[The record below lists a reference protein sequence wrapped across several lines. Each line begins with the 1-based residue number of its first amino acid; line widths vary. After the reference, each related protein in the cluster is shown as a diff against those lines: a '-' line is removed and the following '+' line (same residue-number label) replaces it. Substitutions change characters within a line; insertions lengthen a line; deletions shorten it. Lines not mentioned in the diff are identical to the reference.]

1 MFRLSPLVLWKSV
14 LLTAL
19 CAGGV
24 FGLWWFGFVHA
35 IQAQGKRRAEE
46 ALVQVERDLAREF
59 RRAEE
64 TGRAF
69 GIWWTR
75 QGGRLDDP
83 AELQQV
89 IPFLER
95 GAIVTNLILS
105 REDGVSANVLRIG
118 EAWNLFLFAEGRPT
132 RRYLLQDGSWVPGP
146 ANSRETYDP
155 GQREWY
161 RFGRDRRDPA
171 WTPKAYRYFGST
183 AAGFTFVVPVRSG
196 RGDLEG
202 VVGVDVS
209 LEEVTQLVW
218 KHHPTQRSRLLAVDG
233 DGRLLVPARRP
244 GLEDFSE
251 RLNQHLLPVTEA
263 VLQDQLHR
271 GEAQGGPEP
280 AETCFDAQA
289 TYAVADH
296 PRFQLRVAIPQ
307 GELFPG
313 QRLQARLGL
322 LLAAGLVS
330 GIGWIL
336 LDLNQRILRPMRRLA
351 AGAEQAGE
359 DAAAPAEVDSD
370 IWEIRQVGERLRL
383 AGRAERE
390 REGLMQQVEH
400 SQRVDSVGVLAPGL
414 VHDLNNHLSM
424 AMGQI
429 SICHTL
435 LEGQPELQ
443 ARLQEAERVTLQGA
457 QMMRSLLEFSR
468 PVDPGQRERLSLN
481 GVVESAAELLRRVLG
496 EVYRVE
502 AHLAIDLPALFGE
515 PMKLQQ
521 VLVNLGLNA
530 RDAMP
535 EGGLLEFRTFRLD
548 DQVCLEVRDSGC
560 GMDAEVKR
568 RLFEPF
574 FTTKSAGKG
583 TGLGLA
589 MVARIV
595 AAHGGAID
603 VDSEPG
609 QGSRFLIRFPPSLRR
624 RAADVAEAGNP
635 QGASAS

>member
-19 CAGGV
+19 CAWGV

-35 IQAQGKRRAEE
+35 IQAQGQRRAEE
-46 ALVQVERDLAREF
+46 ALVQVERGLAREF
-59 RRAEE
+59 HRAEE

-83 AELQQV
+83 AQLQQV

-105 REDGVSANVLRIG
+105 REDGDSANVLRIG
-118 EAWNLFLFAEGRPT
+118 DAWNLFLFAEGKPT
-132 RRYLLQDGSWVPGP
+132 RRFLLQDGSWVPGP
-146 ANSRETYDP
+146 ANNRETYDP
-155 GQREWY
+155 RRREWY
-161 RFGRDRRDPA
+161 RFGRTQPGPA
-171 WTPKAYRYFGST
+171 WTPHAYRYFGSS
-183 AAGFTFVVPVRSG
+183 AAGFTFAVPVRSS
-196 RGDLEG
+196 RGSLEG

-218 KHHPTQRSRLLAVDG
+218 KHHPTQRSRLLAVDA
-233 DGRLLVPARRP
+233 DERLLVPVRRP
-244 GLEDFSE
+244 GLDDFSE
-251 RLNQHLLPVTEA
+251 RLAQHLLPVSEA
-263 VLQDQLHR
+263 MQLEQLHR
-271 GEAQGGPEP
+271 GTTPGGQDLQESS
-280 AETCFDAQA
+280 FDAQSA
-289 TYAVADH
+289 YAVPGH
-296 PRFQLRVAIPQ
+296 PRLLLRVAIPK

-313 QRLQARLGL
+313 HRLQARLGL
-322 LLAAGLVS
+322 LLAAGSVL
-330 GIGWIL
+330 GIAWIL
-336 LDLNQRILRPMRRLA
+336 LDLNQRIVRPMRRLA
-351 AGAEQAGE
+351 AGAGQGGDGAVASEG
-359 DAAAPAEVDSD
+359 VDSD
-370 IWEIRQVGERLRL
+370 IWEFRQVGERLRL

-390 REGLMQQVEH
+390 REGLMRQVEH

-414 VHDLNNHLSM
+414 VHDLNNQLSM

-443 ARLQEAERVTLQGA
+443 TRLQEAERVTLQGA

-468 PVDPGQRERLSLN
+468 PIDPGQRERLSLN
-481 GVVESAAELLRRVLG
+481 GVVEGAAELLRRVLG
-496 EVYRVE
+496 DSYRVE
-502 AHLAIDLPALFGE
+502 AHLAIDLPVLFGE

-535 EGGLLEFRTFRLD
+535 EGGLLEFRTYRLD
-548 DQVCLEVRDSGC
+548 NQICLEVRDTGC

-574 FTTKSAGKG
+574 FTTKPPGKG

-595 AAHGGAID
+595 AAHGGSIN

-609 QGSRFLIRFPPSLRR
+609 QGTRFQIRFPPSLRR
-624 RAADVAEAGNP
+624 RVGDGAEQAAAVGS
-635 QGASAS
+635 G

>member
-1 MFRLSPLVLWKSV
+1 MFRLSQLVLWKSA

-35 IQAQGKRRAEE
+35 IQAQGQRRAEE
-46 ALVQVERDLAREF
+46 ALVQVERNLAREF

-64 TGRAF
+64 TGKAF

-83 AELQQV
+83 AQLQQV

-105 REDGVSANVLRIG
+105 REDGASANVLRIG
-118 EAWNLFLFAEGRPT
+118 EAWNLFLFAAGRPA
-132 RRYLLQDGSWVPGP
+132 RRFLLQDGSWVPGP
-146 ANSRETYDP
+146 ANSRENYDP
-155 GQREWY
+155 QQREWY
-161 RFGRDRRDPA
+161 RFGRVQPGPA
-171 WTPKAYRYFGST
+171 WTPQAYRYFGSS
-183 AAGFTFVVPVRSG
+183 AGGFTFVVPVSSS
-196 RGDLEG
+196 RGVLEG

-209 LEEVTQLVW
+209 LEELTQLVW
-218 KHHPTQRSRLLAVDG
+218 KHHPTQRSRLLAVDAE
-233 DGRLLVPARRP
+233 DRLLVPARRP

-251 RLNQHLLPVTEA
+251 RLAQHLLPVSEA
-263 VLQDQLHR
+263 VQQDLLHR
-271 GEAQGGPEP
+271 GAEPGGQDTAEP
-280 AETCFDAQA
+280 SFDALA
-289 TYAVADH
+289 TYAVPGH
-296 PRFQLRVAIPQ
+296 PRFRLRLAIPQ

-313 QRLQARLGL
+313 HRLQARLGL
-322 LLAAGLVS
+322 LLAAGSVL
-330 GIGWIL
+330 GIAWIL
-336 LDLNQRILRPMRRLA
+336 LDLNQRIVRPMRRLA
-351 AGAEQAGE
+351 NEVGHGDPGAGAAAG
-359 DAAAPAEVDSD
+359 VDSD
-370 IWEIRQVGERLRL
+370 IWEIRQVGERLKL

-390 REGLMQQVEH
+390 REGLMRQVEH
-400 SQRVDSVGVLAPGL
+400 SQRVDSVGILAPGL
-414 VHDLNNHLSM
+414 VHDLNNQLSM

-435 LEGQPELQ
+435 LDGQPELQ
-443 ARLQEAERVTLQGA
+443 TRLQEAERATLQGA

-468 PVDPGQRERLSLN
+468 PIDPGQRERLSLN
-481 GVVESAAELLRRVLG
+481 GVVEGAAELLRRVLG
-496 EVYRVE
+496 DSFRVE
-502 AHLAIDLPALFGE
+502 AHLAIDLPVLFGE

-530 RDAMP
+530 RDAMA
-535 EGGLLEFRTFRLD
+535 EGGLLEFRTYRLD
-548 DQVCLEVRDSGC
+548 DRICLEVRDSGC

-574 FTTKSAGKG
+574 FTTKAPGKG

-589 MVARIV
+589 MVARII
-595 AAHGGAID
+595 AAHGGTID

-609 QGSRFLIRFPPSLRR
+609 QGTRFRIQFPPSLRR
-624 RAADVAEAGNP
+624 QSAEEVDGAALVGSN
-635 QGASAS
+635 